1 MARTPSFGAPLQQIE
16 EMQSVGERQYPAQ
29 RTQKAAIGTLGEE
42 TDHEQRARVKDV
54 RPGAGEMRRDGGVER
69 FHLRNARPH
78 IDRERGETEDERRR
92 NILSKPQ
99 ILLHRFSR
107 IPLWQTDE
115 ARKLRKQFLQGP
127 EGAEPAAK
135 YTAAQQHERDCRVD
149 DDHDHQRLGEIEAEL
164 KMTKWCVHVVDD
176 I

>member
-1 MARTPSFGAPLQQIE
+1 
-16 EMQSVGERQYPAQ
+16 MQSVGERQDPAQ

-69 FHLRNARPH
+69 FHLRDARPYM
-78 IDRERGETEDERRR
+78 DRERGETEDERRR

-127 EGAEPAAK
+127 ERAEPAAK
-135 YTAAQQHERDCRVD
+135 YTAAQQHERDCRVYD
-149 DDHDHQRLGEIEAEL
+149 YHDHQRLGEIEAER
-164 KMTKWCVHVVDD
+164 KMTKWCLRVVDD
-176 I
+176 VQDGEL